1 MPSNA
6 NSGTQAATV
15 TTEHTLATVTTAGNY
30 LLLVDTNAL
39 ALGDE
44 LILRVKLKVLS
55 GGTTRLAFQATYK
68 NVVGEPI
75 IQSIPVS
82 VVEEAIFTLEQA
94 TGTSRSF
101 PWAVVD
107 MS

>member
-1 MPSNA
+1 MPSNKA
-6 NSGTQAATV
+6 EGSQVATV
-15 TTEHTLATVTTAGNY
+15 TTEHSLATVTDAGNY
-30 LLLVDTNAL
+30 LLLVDTNVL

-44 LILRVKLKVLS
+44 LILRVKLKVRS
-55 GGTTRLAFQATYK
+55 TGTTRLAFQATYK

-82 VVEEAIFTLEQA
+82 VVEEAVFTLEQA
-94 TGTSRSF
+94 TGTSRTF
-101 PWAVVD
+101 DWAVVD